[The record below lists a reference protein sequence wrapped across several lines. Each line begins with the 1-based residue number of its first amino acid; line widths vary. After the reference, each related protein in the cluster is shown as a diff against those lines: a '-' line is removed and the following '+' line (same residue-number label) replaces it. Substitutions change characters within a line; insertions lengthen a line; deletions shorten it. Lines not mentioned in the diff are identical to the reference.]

1 MLFVWHMG
9 EETLTTNILAVL
21 VALLGSALV
30 IAARAAF
37 LFGRTGWAPRLRA
50 AVVLW
55 GVAALALWLTFGFGG
70 HASANFGPMTFHL
83 ASLGWGILFGIAGL
97 VTFPFQIALAKAM
110 RRLPA
115 PPEALEALAEVP
127 LLGRIFLLLTAG
139 LVEELLFRAVPITLL
154 HALTGSLAFAIGVPL
169 VAFVLMHRSSWGALH
184 LIFVALA
191 GAILTVAFLIGG
203 LWAAVIAHLLMD
215 MPLMLTA
222 PSLARRAKAGA
233 AKASRL
239 VSEAS

>member
-1 MLFVWHMG
+1 MG

-21 VALLGSALV
+21 VALLGPALV

>member
-1 MLFVWHMG
+1 MG
-9 EETLTTNILAVL
+9 EETLTTNLLAVL
-21 VALLGSALV
+21 VALLGPAMV
-30 IAARAAF
+30 IVARAAF
-37 LFGRTGWAPRLRA
+37 FFGRTGWAPRLRA

-55 GVAALALWLTFGFGG
+55 GVAALALWLTIGFGR
-70 HASANFGPMTFHL
+70 HSSASIGLMTFNF

-97 VTFPFQIALAKAM
+97 ATFPFQIALAKAM
-110 RRLPA
+110 HRPPA

-139 LVEELLFRAVPITLL
+139 LVEEFLFRAVPITLL
-154 HALTGSLAFAIGVPL
+154 HELTGSIALAIGVPL

-203 LWAAVIAHLLMD
+203 FWAAVIAHLLVD

-222 PSLARRAKAGA
+222 PSLAKRAKAGA
-233 AKASRL
+233 ARASRP
-239 VSEAS
+239 VSEAP